1 MAENTFRVVSSTLVK
16 TIHVELP
23 DKGVHFAVPEVFGQT
38 ICWNLLISLMMNS
51 VPDGAQYNIL
61 ENS

>member
-23 DKGVHFAVPEVFGQT
+23 DKGVHFAVPEVFGQDY
-38 ICWNLLISLMMNS
+38 LLEL
-51 VPDGAQYNIL
+51 VDIL
-61 ENS
+61 NDEFSA